1 MIKLIFN
8 IAFLIFVQYSYSQP
22 IFEGAGERE
31 DWLGTYF
38 QAKKVG
44 FTKSK
49 IRWWPDGILLD
60 STVFFKIR
68 AKYIDQATT
77 ITQPTRL
84 SSDFKL
90 SGFSLLQ
97 EISGK
102 RQKVEG
108 KMEGNELRYS

>member
-8 IAFLIFVQYSYSQP
+8 VVFLIFVQVAYSQP
-22 IFEGAGERE
+22 IFEGSGERE

-38 QAKKVG
+38 QGEKMG

-49 IRWWPDGILLD
+49 IRWGPDGILLD
-60 STVFFKIR
+60 STVFFKIGS
-68 AKYIDQATT
+68 KSNDQSNT
-77 ITQPTRL
+77 IKQTTRL
-84 SSDFKL
+84 SPDFKL

-102 RQKVEG
+102 RRQVGSAVK
-108 KMEGNELRYS
+108 LF

>member
-8 IAFLIFVQYSYSQP
+8 LAFLIFVQFSYSQP

-38 QAKKVG
+38 QGKKIG

-49 IRWWPDGILLD
+49 IRWGPEGILLD

-68 AKYIDQATT
+68 SKSIDQSTT
-77 ITQPTRL
+77 IKQTTRL
-84 SSDFKL
+84 SPNFKL

-97 EISGK
+97 EISGH
-102 RQKVEG
+102 RQWV
-108 KMEGNELRYS
+108 